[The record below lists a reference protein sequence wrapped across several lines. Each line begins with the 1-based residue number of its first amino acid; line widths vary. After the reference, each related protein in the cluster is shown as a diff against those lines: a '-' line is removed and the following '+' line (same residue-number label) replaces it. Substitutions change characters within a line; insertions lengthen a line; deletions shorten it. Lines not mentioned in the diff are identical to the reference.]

1 MSRFYPTLLLV
12 SALFLCLPSVA
23 NAQVDDYVPTPPISV
38 RIQYDTIY
46 EDNSIV
52 RSDNSYRVVHIE
64 HKENTT
70 GINLH
75 TFIIKEVPNGNE
87 TVFTTRFNAHDST
100 QYDVYITDMELHNG
114 ECYFCGTLYLP
125 IMDVFNHY
133 ISLGLVGHFSPQAMS
148 VSSGVLLFNT
158 VNNTAMLTHLAI
170 SRGDTNHVLISAVG
184 EMEGSHTACLA
195 EVAMG
200 PTMMWKAKINHIPSL
215 EKIYFSDILNNFD
228 SITLLAQFRCNNDH
242 TPDFGDYDHNHQ
254 VFLLDRFSLAGC
266 SHDITPSATHYM
278 AHYSLDNQNYKF
290 HHNLTPMLLCNIYE
304 TNFGVA
310 FGVERDEM
318 TEGGIRYFSFSN
330 IWQFDSSIY
339 YKTGRS
345 PQVIDIGSL
354 KYTNRPFFLS
364 WDMQNR
370 NRIVSIPDLSDPN
383 HFVSLLSS
391 TSHRINSLARLRS
404 GNYIDI
410 TGHDDNSLF
419 NLYSQDLDMLDRSS
433 CFVKTNRN
441 YSIFKAIN
449 KAMLVVDWKTIKF
462 EKDFEWNIAEVT
474 YDIKYTANTVCSKH
488 FND

>member
-1 MSRFYPTLLLV
+1 MSRFSPTLLLV

-23 NAQVDDYVPTPPISV
+23 NAQVDDYVPAPPISA

-52 RSDNSYRVVHIE
+52 RSNDSYRVVHIE
-64 HKENTT
+64 HKENAT

>member
-100 QYDVYITDMELHNG
+100 QYDVYINDMELHNG

-410 TGHDDNSLF
+410 TGHDDNRLF

-474 YDIKYTANTVCSKH
+474 YNIKYTANTVCSKH

>member
-1 MSRFYPTLLLV
+1 MSRFCPTLLLA

-23 NAQVDDYVPTPPISV
+23 NAQVDDYVPAPPISA

-64 HKENTT
+64 HKENAT

-75 TFIIKEVPNGNE
+75 TFIIKSLPNGNE

-133 ISLGLVGHFSPQAMS
+133 ISLGLVGHFSPQAMT

-158 VNNTAMLTHLAI
+158 VEETTSLTHLAI
-170 SRGDTNHVLISAVG
+170 STPSRHLISAVG
-184 EMEGSHTACLA
+184 VRENGNKACLA
-195 EVAMG
+195 EVAQISSSV
-200 PTMMWKAKINHIPSL
+200 WNAKINHIPSL
-215 EKIYFSDILNNFD
+215 EKIYFSDVLNNFD
-228 SITLLAQFRCNNDH
+228 SITLLAQFRCNNNH
-242 TPDFGDYDHNHQ
+242 TPDFSDYDHNHQ
-254 VFLLDRFSLAGC
+254 VFLLDRFSLEGC
-266 SHDITPSATHYM
+266 SHDISPSTTHYM

-304 TNFGVA
+304 TDFGVA

-345 PQVIDIGSL
+345 PEVIDIGSL
-354 KYTNRPFFLS
+354 KYANRPFFLS

-391 TSHRINSLARLRS
+391 TSNRINSLARLRS
-404 GNYIDI
+404 GTYIDI

-433 CFVKTNRN
+433 CFVKTNRK

-449 KAMLVVDWKTIKF
+449 KAMLVVEWGIKHEIGIF
-462 EKDFEWNIAEVT
+462 QWNIA
-474 YDIKYTANTVCSKH
+474 DISYITKFSPNTLCSKH

>member
-23 NAQVDDYVPTPPISV
+23 NAQVDDYVPAPPISV

-100 QYDVYITDMELHNG
+100 QYDVYINDMELHNG

-339 YKTGRS
+339 YRTGRS
-345 PQVIDIGSL
+345 PEVIDIGSL
-354 KYTNRPFFLS
+354 KYANRPFFLS

-419 NLYSQDLDMLDRSS
+419 NLYSQDLDMLDHSS
-433 CFVKTNRN
+433 CFGKTNRN

>member
-1 MSRFYPTLLLV
+1 MSRFCPTLLLV

-23 NAQVDDYVPTPPISV
+23 NAQVDDYVPAPPISA

-148 VSSGVLLFNT
+148 VSSGVLFFNT

-215 EKIYFSDILNNFD
+215 EKIYFSDILNNLD

-449 KAMLVVDWKTIKF
+449 KAMLVV
-462 EKDFEWNIAEVT
+462 EWELKSYINNFQWNEAEMSYLT
-474 YDIKYTANTVCSKH
+474 KYTPNTVCSH
-488 FND
+488 YYND

>member
-23 NAQVDDYVPTPPISV
+23 NAQVDDYVPAPPISV

-100 QYDVYITDMELHNG
+100 QYDVYINDMELHNG

-419 NLYSQDLDMLDRSS
+419 NLYSQDLDMLDHSS
-433 CFVKTNRN
+433 CFGKTNRN